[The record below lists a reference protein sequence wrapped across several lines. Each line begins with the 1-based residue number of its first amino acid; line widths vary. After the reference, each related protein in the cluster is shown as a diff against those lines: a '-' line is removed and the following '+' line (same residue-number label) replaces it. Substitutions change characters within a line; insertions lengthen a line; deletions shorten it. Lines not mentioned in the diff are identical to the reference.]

1 MKTAISIDDD
11 LLQEADAA
19 AQSMGLSRSRL
30 FARAVGNFL
39 KEHREDQMLRSLNA
53 VYEGKLDP
61 GEKHLLKAIKARVR
75 PAVKD
80 RW

>member
-11 LLQEADAA
+11 LLQEADEAA
-19 AQSMGLSRSRL
+19 KLMGLSRSRL

-39 KEHREDQMLRSLNA
+39 KEHREEQMLRLLNE
-53 VYEGKLDP
+53 VYEDKPDP
-61 GEKHLLKAIKARVR
+61 REKHLLKAIKATVR
-75 PAVKD
+75 PVVKD